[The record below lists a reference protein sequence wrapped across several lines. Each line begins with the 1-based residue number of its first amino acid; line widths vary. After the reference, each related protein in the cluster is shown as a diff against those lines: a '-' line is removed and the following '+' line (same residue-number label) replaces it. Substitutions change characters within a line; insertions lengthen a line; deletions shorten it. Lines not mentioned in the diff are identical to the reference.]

1 MGGLIG
7 ARLPRLE
14 DQPLLIGKGRFIDD
28 IASPGV
34 LHAAFVR
41 SPHPHAAIRRI
52 DKRDALALPGVHA
65 VLTLD
70 DLAPVLAQ
78 RRMLRH
84 SNSGTPLERYWSF
97 ALADGEVSY
106 VGEAV
111 ALVLADSRYLAED
124 AAALVAVDYDVL
136 AAVSDCRRAADPA
149 APAVR
154 RELNSNVAA
163 AYKVAYGDAA
173 AAFAKA
179 AHVFHADLWQH
190 RGAAHPIEGRG
201 ILADWRDDAMVV
213 WASTQKA
220 HDLFQ
225 SLTALL
231 DFDESR
237 LRVATPDVGGGF
249 GPKLC
254 VYPEDI
260 AVVAASKLVRR
271 SVKWI
276 EDRREHFTNAAQER
290 DQYWSIDV
298 AVGADARLLGVR
310 GRLIHDLGAYALQDV
325 NIPYNSASMLSGPYM
340 LPALSIDVTV
350 VATNKTPVSSVR
362 GAGYPQA
369 AFAMER
375 LMDRVARELHL
386 DRAEVRRRNLIP
398 LEKMPYTKPLKAR
411 SGASMQYDSGD
422 YPACQAQV
430 LEVAGWEEFPRR
442 QAAAR
447 AEGRHI
453 GIGLAHGIKG
463 TGRGPFESGIVRV
476 SNTGR
481 VSVFTGAAAIGQGL
495 RTVLAQICAG
505 ELGLRA
511 EDITVV
517 PGDTSGA
524 SLGLG
529 AFASRQTVTAGS
541 SVLLA
546 ARAVADK
553 ARKLASHVLEAAEHD
568 LEIADG
574 EVRVVGAPQL
584 SVKLGELA
592 RILKGAPGYGFPS
605 DIDPGLE
612 ADVNWRTDALAYAN
626 ACHVAEVEVDPGTGA
641 VKLLNYVALQDS
653 GILINPMLV
662 DGQVVGGVAHG
673 IGNAVLEWMGYDE
686 SGQPVTTTFAD
697 YLLPSA
703 TEVPAIK
710 TLYKE
715 TPSPLNPLGAKGAG
729 EVSTIPAAAAVI
741 SAIEDALQSFGVR
754 IAQTPITPQKL
765 VELITD
771 GAKA

>member
-14 DQPLLIGKGRFIDD
+14 DGALLIGKGRFIDD
-28 IASPGV
+28 IARPGV
-34 LHAAFVR
+34 LNAAFVR

-52 DKRDALALPGVHA
+52 DTHDALAMPGVHA

-70 DLAPVLAQ
+70 DLAPVLAR

-84 SNSGTPLERYWSF
+84 SNSGTPLDRYWSF

-124 AAALVAVDYDVL
+124 AAALVAVDYDML
-136 AAVSDCRRAADPA
+136 AAVSDCRRAVASN

-163 AYKVAYGDAA
+163 TYKVAYGDADA
-173 AAFAKA
+173 ALGKA
-179 AHVFHADLWQH
+179 AHVFHEELWQH
-190 RGAAHPIEGRG
+190 RGGAHPIEGRG

-260 AVVAASKLVRR
+260 AVVAAAKLLGC

-290 DQYWSIDV
+290 DQYWSIDI
-298 AVGADARLLGVR
+298 AVGTDAKLLGVR

-325 NIPYNSASMLSGPYM
+325 NIPYNSASMMSGPYM

-430 LEVAGWEEFPRR
+430 LETAAWEDFPRR

-495 RTVLAQICAG
+495 GTVLAQICAG

-511 EDITVV
+511 QDITVV
-517 PGDTSGA
+517 SGDTGRA

-553 ARKLASHVLEAAEHD
+553 AKKLASHVLEAAEHD

-592 RILKGAPGYGFPS
+592 RILKGAPGYGYPP

-612 ADVNWRTDALAYAN
+612 ASVNWRTDALAYAN

-653 GILINPMLV
+653 GVLINPMLV

-673 IGNAVLEWMGYDE
+673 IGNAVLEWMGFDE

-729 EVSTIPAAAAVI
+729 EVSTIPTAAAVI
-741 SAIEDALQSFGVR
+741 SAIEDALQPFGVR

-765 VELITD
+765 VELITN